1 LQDGQLMAK
10 DEDLDVLGGVGP
22 GEQQHP
28 ANSSA
33 NIW

>member
-33 NIW
+33 SIW